1 MFFFYCRFPRLFDY
15 SNPQF
20 IFSHQGR
27 KQLPRF
33 RDPIL
38 FPKLLPLLYSSFI
51 SRELHTEHAN
61 VTHYFGAPC
70 FSSIASRM
78 SETPRD
84 LFFFC
89 RCTEDR
95 GCTKVRARGRQR
107 ETGRDRGE
115 QGLAYPYVEI
125 VRSFDPILIYSQV
138 RRRIEGLPE
147 VQVRRVLSEFSSSLA
162 RVIAVEMFDAFLRGV
177 REICESFSG
186 ISYFLRSTKRLPTKK
201 GNVAF

>member
-1 MFFFYCRFPRLFDY
+1 MKPPEICFFFVGARRTGGARRYGREGDRER
-15 SNPQF
+15 
-20 IFSHQGR
+20 QG
-27 KQLPRF
+27 
-33 RDPIL
+33 
-38 FPKLLPLLYSSFI
+38 
-51 SRELHTEHAN
+51 
-61 VTHYFGAPC
+61 
-70 FSSIASRM
+70 
-78 SETPRD
+78 
-84 LFFFC
+84 
-89 RCTEDR
+89 
-95 GCTKVRARGRQR
+95 